1 MKCFIKLIEKDQ
13 KPDLNLKEAVRF
25 VAMAWGSVS
34 ATTIQNCWKHTGI
47 MPTLDVGS
55 HAPEDP
61 VQELTD
67 LLNTPQLTSARCLSA
82 ESYLDEDEAL
92 STGELPTEETS

>member
-1 MKCFIKLIEKDQ
+1 
-13 KPDLNLKEAVRF
+13 
-25 VAMAWGSVS
+25 
-34 ATTIQNCWKHTGI
+34 

-67 LLNTPQLTSARCLSA
+67 LMNTPQLTSARCLSA

-92 STGELPTEETS
+92 STGELPTEDILAMVNRDTTEHKEHNDSENDQPENDGTPPSTS